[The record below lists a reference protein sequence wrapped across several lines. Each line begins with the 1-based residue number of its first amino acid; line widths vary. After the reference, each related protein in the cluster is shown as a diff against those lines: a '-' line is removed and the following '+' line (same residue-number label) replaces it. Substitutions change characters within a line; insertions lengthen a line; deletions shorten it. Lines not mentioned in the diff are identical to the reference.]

1 MRRRRS
7 SVGLSFVLLSLLAK
21 TALALPTVT
30 GSAPELGAW
39 DARAGAPLRDDG
51 VAPDAAARDGIF
63 TAIVSFAARG
73 AVEYKISRNGV
84 DLRDGGAGTATGDNL
99 RFTLAG
105 GSAPHD
111 VTFYYDTRDLTAQ
124 GFLPATESTSDSRS
138 AAMNAEGAPQVWV
151 AVGDWQS
158 AVGDA
163 NWSSTST
170 ITVARDDGRLG
181 DRVAGDHVHT
191 YRFVAPKPLPGAL
204 FKFAAQGAPSTKL
217 GANGWSYAPQDASS
231 GAFSAAA
238 GQVVTLELDA
248 LHGRMRARVSS
259 PAKLLLT
266 ELRVHPTAAE
276 FVEIYNP
283 GRAPVDLSDVY
294 LADYRY
300 YYEIVAESPSLPNT
314 NDFLVRFPDGA
325 RIGPGEVQ
333 TVSLGGAECFRMG
346 CGETRAFTGWG
357 SHPTYEIYSAGTF
370 GQGESRSAA
379 SVPDMREPLAGSV
392 GATRGL
398 TNDHECLILFAWDG
412 VSDLVKDIDY
422 VFYGATGP
430 NVPVDKTGESID
442 GPDAG
447 TARSAY
453 LADAADDV
461 ALHAPLS
468 ADGGSCRLDL
478 TEGAQPASGGN
489 GVTGAV
495 ETGEPLSSTWAACAA
510 PTPGAVD
517 GDGDGVVVGD
527 NCPRTQNPDQADSD
541 ANGVGDA
548 CDIDDDG
555 DGVHNDADNCPRAA
569 NPGQGDSDEDGLGDA
584 CDEDVVDSDG
594 DGVIDGVDSCPAVP
608 NPDQTDT
615 DADGVGDD
623 CDNCKATANP
633 AQADADGDGV
643 GDDCDADDDNDF
655 VGDLD
660 DHCPT
665 EAGPFAHGGCPGGE
679 GGGGAT
685 GSSVASSSAT
695 ASGTAGSSGGAR
707 PSWGSA
713 GGFPGGDGGCDCRV
727 AGSPPPSGAPATWLA
742 LLGGALL
749 VARGRR
755 PPRRHGDRDGH
766 RPPRPRRA
774 LHRDERP
781 ADHAP
786 GRRRAPR

>member
-7 SVGLSFVLLSLLAK
+7 SVGLSFALLSLLAS

-39 DARAGAPLRDDG
+39 NARAGAPLRDDG
-51 VAPDAAARDGIF
+51 VAPDAAAGDGIF
-63 TAIVSFAARG
+63 TAIVSFAAQG

-105 GSAPHD
+105 GTAPHD

-138 AAMNAEGAPQVWV
+138 ASMNAEGAPQVWV

-158 AVGDA
+158 SLGDA
-163 NWSSTST
+163 DWSSTST

-191 YRFVAPKPLPGAL
+191 YRFVAPTALPGAL
-204 FKFAAQGAPSTKL
+204 FKFAAQGPSSTKL
-217 GANGWSYAPQDASS
+217 GANGWSYAPQDSSS

-248 LHGRMRARVSS
+248 LHGRMRARVSR

-266 ELRVHPTAAE
+266 ELRVHPAAAE

-300 YYEIVAESPSLPNT
+300 YYQIVAERPSLPNT

-325 RIGPGEVQ
+325 KIGPGEVQ

-346 CGETRAFTGWG
+346 CGETRTFAGWG
-357 SHPTYEIYSAGTF
+357 SHPTYEIHSAGTF
-370 GQGESRSAA
+370 GEGESKSAA
-379 SVPDMREPLAGSV
+379 AVPDMRVPLPGSV
-392 GATRGL
+392 GETRGL
-398 TNDHECLILFAWDG
+398 TNDHECLILFTWDG

-430 NVPVDKTGESID
+430 NAPVDKTGESLD

-478 TEGAQPASGGN
+478 TEGAQAASGGN
-489 GVTGAV
+489 GLTGAV

-569 NPGQGDSDEDGLGDA
+569 NPGQGDADEDGTGDA
-584 CDEDVVDSDG
+584 CDEDVVDSDA

-608 NPDQTDT
+608 NPGQADT

-623 CDNCKATANP
+623 CDNCEAAANP

-660 DHCPT
+660 DDCPT
-665 EAGPFAHGGCPGGE
+665 EAGPFAHRGCPGGE

-685 GSSVASSSAT
+685 ASSVAAASATSSA
-695 ASGTAGSSGGAR
+695 TAGSSGGAW
-707 PSWGSA
+707 PSWGTA
-713 GGFPGGDGGCDCRV
+713 GGFADGGDGCDCRA
-727 AGSPPPSGAPATWLA
+727 AGSPPASGAPAPWLA

-755 PPRRHGDRDGH
+755 Q
-766 RPPRPRRA
+766 A
-774 LHRDERP
+774 
-781 ADHAP
+781 
-786 GRRRAPR
+786 